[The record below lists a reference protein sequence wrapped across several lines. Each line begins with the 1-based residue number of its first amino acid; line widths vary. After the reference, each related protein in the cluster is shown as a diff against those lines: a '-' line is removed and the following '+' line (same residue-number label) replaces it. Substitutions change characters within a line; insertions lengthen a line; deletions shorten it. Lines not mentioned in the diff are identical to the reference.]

1 MRLTETRGVEN
12 IDFSLTQSRMPS
24 AGRKLKG
31 NVMHVRFWGTRGSI
45 PTPGHRTAIYGGN
58 TSCVEIRTNDGTTIV
73 LDCGTGIRVLGLD
86 MLRRPGP
93 HRIHLLIGHTHW
105 DHIQGFPFFTP
116 AFLPGSE
123 LNIYGSAAFQ
133 RSLEESLSGQMQY
146 SYFPVKLHD
155 LASRIHYTELEE
167 GFFRIGEILVETQY
181 LNHTAPTIA
190 YRISTDGATVAYV
203 TDHEPF
209 WNSPGPVFH
218 HPGDQRHIEF
228 LKGADLVIHDA
239 QYTSE
244 EYRTKLG
251 WGHSPTDYVS
261 DIAMVA
267 GVARLALFHHDPTHD
282 DEAIK
287 RIEDMQRGRVAAA
300 GSSLDVFAAAEG
312 MEFELA
318 GKGWGKTI
326 LEVSALERR
335 PIAGGR
341 VMIVTGHHAD
351 VSALEQ
357 VLPDDGLILTPF
369 LDGQSALEAAITSSP
384 DLVIINAKL
393 SDGDGGSFIQPL
405 RNRLEKPDLPIIVL
419 TEGRDG
425 TETLYSAE
433 SIATDYLAR
442 PFSPPMLRTRVR
454 AWLAR
459 TIGATGTPVE
469 VILPARSPEVHE
481 VEDNDEAAS
490 QNLSEV
496 LETIPLFAALT
507 PEQRSRLIERA
518 AEQTYGPGHV
528 IIRQDDP
535 GGTAYAIIFGRVRV
549 LESVPESPVEMFL
562 GELGTGEIF
571 GELGVLRERPRSASV
586 VTLERTRCLAIPAV
600 DFLQMLHASKDMAM
614 ALLRIL
620 AGRLYDA
627 DRLLARH
634 APDPLTGLP
643 GRRAFHELYRRLTA
657 GSKRR
662 GSGVL
667 LLVLDVQHLKE
678 INDRF
683 GYTVGDDVL
692 RTVADALI
700 ESSRS
705 TDLVARYGGDEFTVL
720 LIEAGEKDAE
730 VVVNRV
736 QQKLR
741 QLAVYRNLPLTVE
754 IRIGYAV
761 SENPPDTADE
771 LLRLADEHMQGKRS
785 SLPK

>member
-1 MRLTETRGVEN
+1 
-12 IDFSLTQSRMPS
+12 
-24 AGRKLKG
+24 
-31 NVMHVRFWGTRGSI
+31 MHVRFWGTRGSI
-45 PTPGHRTAIYGGN
+45 PTPGHQTIVYGGN
-58 TSCVEIRTNDGTTIV
+58 TSCVEIRTNDGTNLV
-73 LDCGTGIRVLGLD
+73 LDCGTGIRMLGLD

-133 RSLEESLSGQMQY
+133 RSLEDSLSGQMQY
-146 SYFPVKLHD
+146 SYFPVKLQD

-190 YRISTDGATVAYV
+190 YRISTDGATVAYL

-228 LKGADLVIHDA
+228 LNGADLVVHDA
-239 QYTSE
+239 QYTNE

-251 WGHSPTDYVS
+251 WGHSPTDYVT
-261 DIAMVA
+261 DIAMAA
-267 GVARLALFHHDPTHD
+267 GVGKLALFHHDPTHD
-282 DEAIK
+282 DDAIK
-287 RIEDMQRGRVAAA
+287 RIEEAQRARVLAA
-300 GSSLDVFAAAEG
+300 GSTLDVFAAAEG
-312 MEFELA
+312 MEFDIT
-318 GKGWGKTI
+318 GHGRGKTI
-326 LEVSALERR
+326 RDVSALDRR
-335 PIAGGR
+335 PILGGR
-341 VMIVTGHHAD
+341 VMIVTNHQSD

-357 VLPDDGLILTPF
+357 VLPDDGLVL
-369 LDGQSALEAAITSSP
+369 LAASDGQSAMERAATIQP

-393 SDGDGGSFIQPL
+393 NDGDGASFIQPL
-405 RNRLEKPDLPIIVL
+405 RTLLQKIDLPIILL

-459 TIGATGTPVE
+459 TIGATGTPVQ
-469 VILPARSPEVHE
+469 VVLPARNPEVHE
-481 VEDNDEAAS
+481 VANGSEATTES
-490 QNLSEV
+490 LDEV
-496 LETIPLFAALT
+496 LRVIPLFSVLT
-507 PEQRSRLIERA
+507 PEQRSRLLERA
-518 AEQTYGPGHV
+518 ADQTFAPGHTV
-528 IIRQDDP
+528 MRQDDP
-535 GGTAYAIIFGRVRV
+535 GGMAYVIVSGRVRV
-549 LESVPESPVEMFL
+549 LESVPDSPVEMFL

-586 VTLERTRCLAIPAV
+586 VTLDRTRCLAIPAEA
-600 DFLQMLHASKDMAM
+600 FLEMLQTSKEMSL
-614 ALLRIL
+614 ALLRII
-620 AGRLYDA
+620 AGRLYDS
-627 DRLLARH
+627 DRMLARH

-643 GRRAFHELYRRLTA
+643 GRRAFHELYSRLAA

-662 GSGVL
+662 GTSVL
-667 LLVLDVQHLKE
+667 LLVLDVLHLKE
-678 INDRF
+678 INDQF
-683 GYTVGDDVL
+683 GYAVGDDVL
-692 RTVADALI
+692 RTVADSLI
-700 ESSRS
+700 ESSRN
-705 TDLVARYGGDEFTVL
+705 TDLVARYGGDEFTAL
-720 LIEAGEKDAE
+720 LVEAGAKDAE
-730 VVVNRV
+730 VVVSRV
-736 QQKLR
+736 QQKLH
-741 QLAVYRNLPLTVE
+741 QLTVYRGLPLTVDC
-754 IRIGYAV
+754 RIGYAV

-771 LLRLADEHMQGKRS
+771 LLRQADDNMQGKRS